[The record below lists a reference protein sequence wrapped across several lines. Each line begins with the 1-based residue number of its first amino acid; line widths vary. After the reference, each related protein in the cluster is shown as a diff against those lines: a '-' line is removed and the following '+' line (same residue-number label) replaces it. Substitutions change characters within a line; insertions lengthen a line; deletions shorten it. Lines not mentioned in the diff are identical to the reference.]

1 MRKPSSARQLNGGR
15 ISAATIRWIICLGL
29 LFAQVVDLRSAGD
42 SDSQPGRMPPNL
54 TIFLVRHAEKPDK
67 GSELAPEGFARA
79 QKYVQY
85 FQNQVKYNGQPI
97 RWNYLFAS
105 AESDKSDRPFLTIQP
120 LSEAID
126 VKIDSDFKNKH
137 FKDLIKE
144 LKKNKGNKF
153 DNTNV
158 LICWHHGEIL
168 DLASALGAN
177 QGDLPQSAHWPDKWP
192 KKAYGWLLKIYYN
205 SDGTLD
211 RQHTEAVNEHLMPDD
226 TVSPGQ

>member
-1 MRKPSSARQLNGGR
+1 MRKPSGARQLNGVG

-97 RWNYLFAS
+97 RWNYLFRFS
-105 AESDKSDRPFLTIQP
+105 GK
-120 LSEAID
+120 
-126 VKIDSDFKNKH
+126 
-137 FKDLIKE
+137 
-144 LKKNKGNKF
+144 
-153 DNTNV
+153 
-158 LICWHHGEIL
+158 
-168 DLASALGAN
+168 
-177 QGDLPQSAHWPDKWP
+177 
-192 KKAYGWLLKIYYN
+192 
-205 SDGTLD
+205 
-211 RQHTEAVNEHLMPDD
+211 
-226 TVSPGQ
+226 